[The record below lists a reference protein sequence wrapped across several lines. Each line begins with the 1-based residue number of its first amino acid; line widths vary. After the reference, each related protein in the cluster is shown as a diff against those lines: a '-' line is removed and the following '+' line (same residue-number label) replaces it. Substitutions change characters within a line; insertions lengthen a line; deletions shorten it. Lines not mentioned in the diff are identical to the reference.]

1 MNRTRSAPLVWL
13 VALSLTPAVVSA
25 QTVRGGGQGGSN
37 GPAPPEVRRPYR
49 GLFGGPDNPTRTS
62 LVLTAALY
70 VAYDDDIYAAD
81 TGSSTALSGPRTRG
95 FYQGAQAG
103 LAFNRPS
110 DRVSFNAN
118 ADLAVNHYPSQDD
131 YSPTFRGAGG
141 MGVQLTDRSR
151 LNVNAASM
159 YAPEYRLGLFVS
171 PIDLGPIGL
180 GGLDDPFDTV
190 GADYDLYRLKTYR
203 SVLSVAYH
211 QSIGRR
217 STLSAAYAAGLAH
230 YVGSNLDYF
239 NQGGGVGLEHP
250 LTRNMSAHLGYFY
263 STANYT
269 RQSDSRPLV
278 IHNIDAGLSYGRAL
292 SISRRTHLS
301 FSTGTALVATDS
313 TPLDSVGRDVNFRV
327 IGNAALNHEIGRSWT
342 AAVGYARSVD
352 YHEGFVDPFLSDAV
366 SASITGLLSRSLR
379 FDGVV
384 NYSFGIVGFNSDNGF
399 YAATANAGLEYGLT
413 RRLAVY
419 ANYLYYQYRFDQPA
433 ALDPRLAQAL
443 NRQGARVGLRASFPL
458 VR

>member
-25 QTVRGGGQGGSN
+25 QTVRSGGQGGSN
-37 GPAPPEVRRPYR
+37 EPAPPEVRRPYR
-49 GLFGGPDNPTRTS
+49 GLFGGPNDPTKKS
-62 LVLTAALY
+62 LVLTGSLY

-81 TGSSTALSGPRTRG
+81 AGTSTALSGPRTRG
-95 FYQGAQAG
+95 FYEGAQAG
-103 LAFNRPS
+103 LAFNRPG

-118 ADLAVNHYPSQDD
+118 ADLAVNHYQSRDD
-131 YSPTFRGAGG
+131 YSPNYRAAAG
-141 MGVQLTDRSR
+141 MGAQMTERSR
-151 LNVNAASM
+151 LMVNGSFV

-171 PIDLGPIGL
+171 PIALGIVDTP
-180 GGLDDPFDTV
+180 LDNPFDTV
-190 GADYDLYRLKTYR
+190 GADYDLYRLKSYR
-203 SVLSVAYH
+203 STLSVGYS

-217 STLSAAYAAGLAH
+217 STLSAAYSAGLAH
-230 YVGSNLDYF
+230 YVASDLDYF
-239 NQGGGVGLEHP
+239 SQGGGVGFDHP

-269 RQSDSRPLV
+269 DRSDVRPQP
-278 IHNIDAGLSYGRAL
+278 IHHIDAGINYGRAL

-313 TPLDSVGRDVNFRV
+313 SPLDSVGRDVNFRL

-342 AAVGYARSVD
+342 AAVAYVRSVD

-379 FDGVV
+379 FDGVT

-399 YAATANAGLEYGLT
+399 YSVSTSAGLEYGLT
-413 RRLAVY
+413 RRLALY
-419 ANYLYYQYRFDQPA
+419 ARYFYYQYRFDEPA
-433 ALDPRLAQAL
+433 ALDPRLARAL
-443 NRQGARVGLRASFPL
+443 NRQGARVGLSASFPL